1 MHICSNGKHKACY
14 LSANLSYSIIL
25 VQVFA
30 VQQQMANMKM
40 QQGQPMMM
48 NGGMPLQPQQQPS
61 MPPGQTLNPDLW

>member
-1 MHICSNGKHKACY
+1 MLLYFSPSN
-14 LSANLSYSIIL
+14 IL

-30 VQQQMANMKM
+30 VQQQMANLKM

-48 NGGMPLQPQQQPS
+48 MNGGMPMQPQAQPS